1 MSTVVID
8 NMLKGFQ
15 DENTDP
21 AKVFCLESDYTVTLL
36 HCLLRFQVVLIHC
49 LDKCAGRNPSFLHF
63 IFDKIMVF
71 IYK

>member
-21 AKVFCLESDYTVTLL
+21 AKVNIVI
-36 HCLLRFQVVLIHC
+36 VLIN
-49 LDKCAGRNPSFLHF
+49 AATAASAFR
-63 IFDKIMVF
+63 I
-71 IYK
+71 